1 MLLMPIKGR
10 NTTSS
15 GGRKV
20 ADANQR
26 KMQLSRGGF
35 ADATQKKAVY
45 YQEGLPDLIDML
57 LLFNSFYLFC
67 YFFLI
72 KRMESDSGLSP

>member
-1 MLLMPIKGR
+1 MPIKGR

-15 GGRKV
+15 GDGKV

-26 KMQLSRGGF
+26 KMQLFRGGF
-35 ADATQKKAVY
+35 ADTTQKKDVY